1 MFTLTIRDYLKCA
14 HSLKGEIFGPA
25 QLMHVIT
32 YEVEAVF
39 ITDELDEYGLIVDFA
54 STQNALQE
62 ILRIMNFKNLD
73 EVPQLNGKNTTTE
86 FLCQY
91 IHEHICNAVAD
102 QFKGS
107 LRVVLRESAVAE
119 VSYEKPVPRKKLA
132 PPGRCPPA
140 PPAPR
145 GARAQRSATST
156 AAPGS
161 VDASV
166 IAPYSTELA
175 RPSAAGRPAS
185 AHSATTDASRR
196 PHPPTEIGML
206 IEKSAGGTSATT

>member
-39 ITDELDEYGLIVDFA
+39 MTSELDEYGLIVDFA
-54 STQNALQE
+54 STQSALQE
-62 ILRIMNFKNLD
+62 ILSVMNFKNLD

-91 IHEHICNAVAD
+91 IHAHIVNRVVD

-107 LRVVLRESAVAE
+107 LRVTLRESAVAE
-119 VSYEKPVPRKKLA
+119 VSFEGPVVRKLD
-132 PPGRCPPA
+132 
-140 PPAPR
+140 
-145 GARAQRSATST
+145 S
-156 AAPGS
+156 
-161 VDASV
+161 
-166 IAPYSTELA
+166 
-175 RPSAAGRPAS
+175 
-185 AHSATTDASRR
+185 
-196 PHPPTEIGML
+196 PPTEV
-206 IEKSAGGTSATT
+206 GGSDLPGFR

>member
-39 ITDELDEYGLIVDFA
+39 MTEQLDEYDLIVDFA
-54 STQNALQE
+54 STQSALQE
-62 ILRIMNFKNLD
+62 ILGIMNFKNLD

-91 IHEHICNAVAD
+91 IHEHVCKRVAD

-107 LRVVLRESAVAE
+107 LRIVLRESPVAE
-119 VSYEKPVPRKKLA
+119 VAYEKPVVAK
-132 PPGRCPPA
+132 
-140 PPAPR
+140 
-145 GARAQRSATST
+145 
-156 AAPGS
+156 
-161 VDASV
+161 
-166 IAPYSTELA
+166 
-175 RPSAAGRPAS
+175 
-185 AHSATTDASRR
+185 
-196 PHPPTEIGML
+196 
-206 IEKSAGGTSATT
+206 